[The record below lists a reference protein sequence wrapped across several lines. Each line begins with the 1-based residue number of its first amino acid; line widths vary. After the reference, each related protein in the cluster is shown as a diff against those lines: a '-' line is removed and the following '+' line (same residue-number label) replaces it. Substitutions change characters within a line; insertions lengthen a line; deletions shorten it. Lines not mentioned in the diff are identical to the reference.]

1 MPETYIGVDLG
12 GSNVRAGWVSGGEVI
27 HIESQ
32 RIDQLQSEDTILD
45 AIFELIGSHSHENV
59 KGIGIGVPSLVDTT
73 EGIVYD
79 VQNLPGWEEV
89 HLKSITED
97 RFQLPVQV
105 NNDANCFVL
114 GEYHFGKGKPFDSL
128 IGLNI
133 GTGFAG
139 GIIIHGR
146 LYEGRN
152 CGAGEF
158 GTIPFKDTILEHY
171 CGGLFFEREHRRSGD
186 KLAEKAEKGDI
197 RARAAFQEYGRYVG
211 FAMKSILYNYDP
223 EAIILGGSVS
233 KSYPFFKESM
243 MDELDDFVYPN
254 TLNNLIIEVSDKEHI
269 AILGAAALFLR
280 KY

>member
-12 GSNVRAGWVSGGEVI
+12 GSNVRAGWVSGGELI

-59 KGIGIGVPSLVDTT
+59 KGIGIGVPSVVDTT
-73 EGIVYD
+73 EGIVFD

-158 GTIPFKDTILEHY
+158 GTIPFKDSILEHY
-171 CGGLFFEREHRRSGD
+171 CGGLFFEREHRRSGE
-186 KLAEKAEKGDI
+186 KLAVKAEKGDI

-233 KSYPFFKESM
+233 RSYPFFKESM

-254 TLNNLIIEVSDKEHI
+254 TLNNLTIEVSDKEHI
-269 AILGAAALFLR
+269 AILGAAALFLD
-280 KY
+280 KI

>member
-1 MPETYIGVDLG
+1 MSGTYIGVDLG
-12 GSNVRAGWVSGGEVI
+12 GTNVRAGWVSGDEVI
-27 HIESQ
+27 KIEAK
-32 RIDQLQSEDTILD
+32 RIDTLQSEETVLD
-45 AIFELIGSHSHENV
+45 AIFELIASHSHEDV
-59 KGIGIGVPSLVDTT
+59 RGIGIGVPSVVNTAK
-73 EGIVYD
+73 GIVYD
-79 VQNLPGWEEV
+79 VQNLPGWKEV
-89 HLKSITED
+89 HLKSIAEE
-97 RFQLPVQV
+97 RFQIPVHV
-105 NNDANCFVL
+105 NNDSNCFAL

-158 GTIPFKDTILEHY
+158 GTIPFKDRILEHY
-171 CGGLFFEREHRRSGD
+171 CGGLFFEREYKRSGE
-186 KLAEKAEKGDI
+186 KLAEKAKKGDI

-233 KSYPFFKESM
+233 KSYHFFKESM
-243 MDELDDFVYPN
+243 LAELEDFAFPKI
-254 TLNNLIIEVSDKEHI
+254 LENLTIEVSDKEHI
-269 AILGAAALFLR
+269 SVLGAAALCLEEH
-280 KY
+280 